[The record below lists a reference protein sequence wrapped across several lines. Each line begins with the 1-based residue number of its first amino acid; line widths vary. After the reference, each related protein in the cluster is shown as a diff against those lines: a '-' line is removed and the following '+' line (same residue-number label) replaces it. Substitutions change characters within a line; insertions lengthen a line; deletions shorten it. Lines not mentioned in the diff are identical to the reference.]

1 MTPEGMM
8 KAVYLVEAGKFAQKE
23 VPVPQPGP
31 REVLVAVKSCGVCGS
46 DIHFY
51 EHGRIGDFVVREP
64 VILGHECAGEVV
76 ALGPDVGTLKV
87 GDRVAME
94 PGIPCRRCD
103 YCLSGRYNLC
113 RDVIFMSAPPDDGF
127 FCEFAALPEDFAY
140 KLPETV
146 SYEAGATVE
155 PLAVGLHA
163 AVLVGL
169 QPGERVVVLGAGP
182 IGLLAVAVARAF
194 GATEVTA
201 VDLIPMRLDFA
212 RRMGASRTVNARE
225 EDAGETLK
233 DSADV
238 VLDCVAVAKTL
249 TQAFEIIRPGG
260 RVAWVGMAAEVAE
273 VPFQKFQAKEAIVT
287 GVFRYANRFRTA
299 VNLLAS
305 GRIDSEPLIT
315 HRFRFPQVE
324 EAITFAAQNRERAL
338 KTMVNFG

>member
-1 MTPEGMM
+1 M
-8 KAVYLVEAGKFAQKE
+8 KAVYLEEVGKFALRE
-23 VPVPQPGP
+23 IPVPRPGP
-31 REVLVAVKSCGVCGS
+31 RDVLVAARSVGVCGS
-46 DIHFY
+46 DIHYF
-51 EHGRIGDFVVREP
+51 EHGRIGDFVVEKP
-64 VILGHECAGEVV
+64 MILGHECAGEVV
-76 ALGPDVGTLKV
+76 EVGPEVRMLAV
-87 GDRVAME
+87 GDRVALE
-94 PGIPCRRCD
+94 PGIPCRHCKN
-103 YCLSGRYNLC
+103 CLSGRYNLC
-113 RDVIFMSAPPDDGF
+113 ADVVFMATPPYDGA
-127 FCEFAALPEDFAY
+127 FCEYVLSPEDFAY